1 MTEAKTSGTF
11 VCPMCKTT
19 KPVGLGTPVATLHD
33 DMAVHVAGI
42 VEGLDAQAMI
52 CDDCLDKVHGD
63 YYGKL
68 LGERA
73 GELSELQK
81 EVVSSLEAAELIS
94 DNINLQFEGKQTFG
108 QRIADRV
115 AAVGGSWAF
124 IGGFGLVLLVW
135 ITLNSMLALRHAAFD
150 PYPFI
155 LLNLVLS
162 CLAAIQAPIIMMSQ
176 NRQAAR
182 DRLHAEQ
189 DYQVNLKAELQIHHM
204 HEVLDHFVTQQWER
218 LLEIQQAQ
226 TELME
231 ELAIVTR
238 PGKQREQ

>member
-1 MTEAKTSGTF
+1 
-11 VCPMCKTT
+11 
-19 KPVGLGTPVATLHD
+19 
-33 DMAVHVAGI
+33 
-42 VEGLDAQAMI
+42 
-52 CDDCLDKVHGD
+52 
-63 YYGKL
+63 
-68 LGERA
+68 
-73 GELSELQK
+73 
-81 EVVSSLEAAELIS
+81 
-94 DNINLQFEGKQTFG
+94 
-108 QRIADRV
+108 V

-124 IGGFGLVLLVW
+124 IGAFGLVLLVW
-135 ITLNSMLALRHAAFD
+135 ITLNTILAMQHAAFD

-176 NRQAAR
+176 NRQAAK

-218 LLEIQQAQ
+218 LLEIQKAQ

-238 PGKQREQ
+238 PSKQREQ